1 MVDDSGDETGNNT
14 LKLPVLG
21 ELSLLETV
29 PCHIDFTYVA
39 SSDGSLLKGSYG
51 SSASF
56 LFPPENQPMHFIKQG
71 NNKG

>member
-1 MVDDSGDETGNNT
+1 MVGDSVDETGNNT

-29 PCHIDFTYVA
+29 LCHTDFTYVA
-39 SSDGSLLKGSYG
+39 SSDGSLLKG
-51 SSASF
+51 SASF